1 MRINKYIAKST
12 GCSRRKAE
20 ELILDGKVRVNNKV
34 CNDLATVV
42 IEHEDKI
49 ELEGKTISLDI
60 PLLYIM
66 MNKTKGLVVT

>member
-49 ELEGKTISLDI
+49 ELEGKDYLFRYSSFIYNDE
-60 PLLYIM
+60 
-66 MNKTKGLVVT
+66 